1 MCLEV
6 RATCVRGD
14 PKSTF
19 NLTLMTRQIII
30 FALALAMVAGC
41 KFNGNDPA
49 RFSFNDTQLD
59 SDLNPLLS
67 TTPHL
72 APSEPAIGSITS
84 FESFDQGPLE
94 DFNFSKPGN
103 YRRMSLDEC
112 IAAALQNSPVIRD
125 LGGVILRSPDSTVTD
140 NDPALTYAD
149 PRFGEQAALSAFDAV
164 YRGQL
169 LFQKNDGLFNNQF
182 IGDEGAFQQDL
193 AEYRSG
199 VSKLAATGAR
209 YEFNHVVN
217 YELNNSPSNRF
228 NGTGSTSFAYDTFL
242 EAEVRQPLF
251 QGAGTTFNRIAGPNN
266 AIGVYNGILIARV
279 NTDIA
284 LADFEAR
291 VRDLISDVEN
301 TYWDLYFAYRD
312 LEAKIEA
319 RNGAYDIWRNVEAN
333 KGEKSAAIIGQAK
346 EQYYRF
352 AADVED
358 AIQGRLN
365 EGTRTNNGSSSGT
378 FRATGGV
385 RTSERRLRLITG
397 MVLNDSQLLVPSETP
412 VDAASVFDWDQSR
425 NNAFAR
431 RPELRRQRWRIKA
444 RELELLASKNHLL
457 PRVDLL
463 ATYRA
468 RGFGRDLFGDGNQLI
483 QDGTFEEQ
491 SDSSAFGT
499 LLNNDLQEWELG
511 VDVSVPIGFR
521 VQHSAQRHAELNL
534 SREVAVL
541 REQERQVAFGLSN
554 AIGELSRTN
563 RVRAA
568 NLNRLNAANEQFEA
582 IQNIWR
588 EQDTT
593 IDLVLEAQ
601 RRVIEAKLQYFQSQ
615 VESMLAIKAIHF
627 EQGTLFAYHN
637 VALSESQ
644 AEQLAQEQHWRR
656 TQSPQR
662 SISYWIPGLITT
674 HGLAATN
681 APATAAEHLPSPSEL
696 DNSIVPTE
704 QSTNM
709 LQPIFDQPFQEAV
722 SAESNVTPVTPA
734 TEQSNSPAPLF
745 SPNAGATTTKNATS
759 IPQASH
765 AELSPAQ
772 VLTGGALTN
781 PVTQPLYAAASQNLP
796 VPQVANLTSSS
807 QAKPVAQ
814 PLYATS
820 IQPVPEAKPRTTSQQ
835 VNPLA
840 QPLYVGASQTQP
852 APPALIPTTLTPGNP
867 IAQPLNSA
875 VNQSRSI
882 LPTATQKMQ
891 SDKTPV
897 SPIYKPNID
906 KGKPAAS
913 NFEPLQSRVV
923 FANHPAA
930 TSTDS
935 RENLST
941 KSEPR
946 GIDNGVRK
954 TNFENERTVFEEAV
968 ISVPPPN

>member
-1 MCLEV
+1 
-6 RATCVRGD
+6 
-14 PKSTF
+14 
-19 NLTLMTRQIII
+19 MTRLLII

-41 KFNGNDPA
+41 KLSGNDPA
-49 RFSFNDTQLD
+49 RVNFNETRLD
-59 SDLNPLLS
+59 LDLQPS
-67 TTPHL
+67 ISATPHL
-72 APSEPAIGSITS
+72 APSEPAIGPTRS
-84 FESFDQGPLE
+84 FETFDQGPLE
-94 DFNFSKPGN
+94 DFNFSQPGN

-125 LGGVILRSPDSTVTD
+125 LGGVILQAPESTTTD

-149 PRFGEQAALSAFDAV
+149 PRFGEQAALSQFDAI
-164 YRGQL
+164 YNGQL

-199 VSKLAATGAR
+199 ISKLAATGAL
-209 YEFNHVVN
+209 YQFNHVVN

-228 NGTGSTSFAYDTFL
+228 NGTSPTSFSFDTFF

-266 AIGVYNGILIARV
+266 APGVYNGVLIARV

-301 TYWDLYFAYRD
+301 AYWDLYFAYRD

-365 EGTRTNNGSSSGT
+365 EGTRTNNGSSAGT
-378 FRATGGV
+378 FRRDGGV

-397 MVLNDSQLLVPSETP
+397 MVLNDSQLVVPSETP
-412 VDAASVFDWDQSR
+412 VNATSIFDWQESK
-425 NNAFAR
+425 NSAFAR
-431 RPELRRQRWRIKA
+431 RPELRRQRWIIKA
-444 RELELLASKNHLL
+444 RELELLASRNHLL

-468 RGFGRDLFGDGNQLI
+468 RGFGRNLFGDGNELI

-511 VDVSVPIGFR
+511 FDVSVPIGFR
-521 VQHSAQRHAELNL
+521 NQHSAQRHAELNL
-534 SREVAVL
+534 SREISIL

-554 AIGELSRTN
+554 AMGELARSN
-563 RVRAA
+563 QVRIA
-568 NLNRLNAANEQFEA
+568 NQNRLTAANEQFEA

-601 RRVIEAKLQYFQSQ
+601 RRVIEAKLQYFQTQ
-615 VESMLAIKAIHF
+615 VECMLAIKAIHF
-627 EQGTLFAYHN
+627 EEGTLFAYHN

-644 AEQLAQEQHWRR
+644 ADDLAQQQHLRR

-662 SISYWIPGLITT
+662 SISYWIPGLNTS
-674 HGLAATN
+674 HGPAAINSQPTSNPAATETQ
-681 APATAAEHLPSPSEL
+681 A
-696 DNSIVPTE
+696 
-704 QSTNM
+704 QSNL
-709 LQPIFDQPFQEAV
+709 LQPIPDQADQDTFAPDSNIISGPEEV
-722 SAESNVTPVTPA
+722 SP
-734 TEQSNSPAPLF
+734 PAPLF
-745 SPNAGATTTKNATS
+745 DPNVDANADLNVDLNAESPITPSEPNLNDAPLFAPDSETS
-759 IPQASH
+759 NQIEFSAPPVPREEPS
-765 AELSPAQ
+765 
-772 VLTGGALTN
+772 AL
-781 PVTQPLYAAASQNLP
+781 PIRPIQPLYAPGNLELDPEGARTVPNPNQFQTAQAYKSSTSLRQGDNSKPQKQSNVSRGVVSSGVVTASFEST
-796 VPQVANLTSSS
+796 AIE
-807 QAKPVAQ
+807 VAQ
-814 PLYATS
+814 RGAKFAGPLDK
-820 IQPVPEAKPRTTSQQ
+820 ID
-835 VNPLA
+835 L
-840 QPLYVGASQTQP
+840 QP
-852 APPALIPTTLTPGNP
+852 AKALGGD
-867 IAQPLNSA
+867 A
-875 VNQSRSI
+875 
-882 LPTATQKMQ
+882 
-891 SDKTPV
+891 
-897 SPIYKPNID
+897 
-906 KGKPAAS
+906 
-913 NFEPLQSRVV
+913 
-923 FANHPAA
+923 
-930 TSTDS
+930 
-935 RENLST
+935 
-941 KSEPR
+941 
-946 GIDNGVRK
+946 GVI
-954 TNFENERTVFEEAV
+954 T
-968 ISVPPPN
+968 VPPPDNTRP